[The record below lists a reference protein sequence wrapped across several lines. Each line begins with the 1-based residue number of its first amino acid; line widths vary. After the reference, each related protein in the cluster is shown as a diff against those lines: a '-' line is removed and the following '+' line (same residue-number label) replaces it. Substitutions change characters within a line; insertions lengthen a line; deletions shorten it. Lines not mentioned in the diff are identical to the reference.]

1 MTQTNPIIRAA
12 ARAASSSKSTT
23 APGGDALKPAA
34 DAITTADSTAAATEP
49 TSTANPVAAN
59 GQQSKKSA
67 TKLGRVTALLRRPLL
82 LSGEEKADYDALLA
96 AVSNVVK
103 PDDVVDDM
111 LTTDAVYHQWN
122 LLRLR
127 RLSAG
132 LINATKTEAL
142 RIVLTPLVADDNGF
156 DEERLALRFTRGEHD
171 ATKTVDELLESA
183 ELTFDAVMGEA
194 MELKIDE
201 IERFDRMAIAAQ
213 ACRDAALREIERRHL
228 VLGQNLRRA
237 FDEVEDADFQV
248 IEPPAEREGAAGP

>member
-82 LSGEEKADYDALLA
+82 LSGEEKADYDALA

-248 IEPPAEREGAAGP
+248 IEPPAEREGAAGR